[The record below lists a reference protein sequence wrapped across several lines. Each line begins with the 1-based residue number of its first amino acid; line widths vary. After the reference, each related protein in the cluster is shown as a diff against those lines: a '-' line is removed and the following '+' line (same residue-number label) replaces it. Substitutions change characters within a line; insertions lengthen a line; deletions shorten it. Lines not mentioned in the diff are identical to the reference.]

1 MGSITLQKGDIID
14 IPTAVEEERL
24 PSAKPKTDTTVSS
37 DYDYYDDFYDD
48 LDDTIISINPLKKK
62 STTTSSPSDAVYID
76 DDFYD
81 YVTEAQSTPQDDKT
95 PTTLENDY
103 YDGNYD
109 DYEDEDDKE
118 EDTPLPELELSKDF
132 VIKRLG
138 EAINISCVSY
148 GSESKAPRDINWELN
163 GRPINN
169 LEKIYKSD
177 LIEAK
182 LVFRRVRLEDQGK
195 YKCHLV
201 QDRDTYKMAN
211 LVVNHFDGN
220 YSY

>member
-1 MGSITLQKGDIID
+1 MGLITLQKGDIID
-14 IPTAVEEERL
+14 IPTAAGEERL

-37 DYDYYDDFYDD
+37 DYYYYDDFYDD

-62 STTTSSPSDAVYID
+62 STSTTPPSDAVD

-81 YVTEAQSTPQDDKT
+81 YVTEAQSTPQGDKT

-109 DYEDEDDKE
+109 DYDDEDDKE
-118 EDTPLPELELSKDF
+118 EDTPLPELVLSNDF

-138 EAINISCVSY
+138 EAVNISCVSY

-169 LEKIYKSD
+169 LEKIYKAE

-201 QDRDTYKMAN
+201 HDKYTYKIAN

-220 YSY
+220 